1 MEDIL
6 DKFLVH
12 IEGGG
17 KPAEEEGL
25 LRWLAEKVA
34 NMFKSI
40 KERRKIASAIEE
52 IKKRLQEMA
61 DRSGR
66 YTVENIEAK
75 PTSSS
80 RDVDPRLKAMY
91 KEAAQIIGIDKSRG
105 DLMTHVQAIYPP
117 GRRQVLQQEDEDSFS
132 CWSWW
137 IGQDH
142 TCKSSV

>member
-1 MEDIL
+1 MQPNQVDELVRIWACEVREASYDMEDIL

-52 IKKRLQEMA
+52 IKKHLQEMA

-105 DLMTHVQAIYPP
+105 DLMSKLSIP
-117 GRRQVLQQEDEDSFS
+117 QVGD
-132 CWSWW
+132 
-137 IGQDH
+137 
-142 TCKSSV
+142 K